1 MTNVHSEHVPN
12 KDIVILSY
20 FSEMYNDMIKAMNR
34 TSYDFNYNIF
44 DANPYFHNLFTASDE
59 VSWKDRIKNNR
70 IFSKVNSTTKKIFNN
85 TKRFFR
91 SKDTMISACM
101 AFWSYSVVGMCLLSL
116 IATSWIEV
124 AILMAL
130 TAYFTYAIFTVI
142 LTLID

>member
-1 MTNVHSEHVPN
+1 MTNAHSEHVPN

-44 DANPYFHNLFTASDE
+44 DANPYFHNLFTTSDE
-59 VSWKDRIKNNR
+59 ASWKDRIKNNR

-85 TKRFFR
+85 TKTFFR
-91 SKDTMISACM
+91 RKDTMISACT

-124 AILMAL
+124 VILMAL